1 MQFEWI
7 CKYPTRRKP
16 RPKIYSGPKGRMDSL
31 ASILSFIPD
40 SEKKQMILY
49 IHPDFMFVVD
59 KYNLSHQIRV
69 QPLADILVPTHHE
82 VAVKPTFNNMSSV
95 PGIGI

>member
-1 MQFEWI
+1 
-7 CKYPTRRKP
+7 
-16 RPKIYSGPKGRMDSL
+16 
-31 ASILSFIPD
+31 
-40 SEKKQMILY
+40 
-49 IHPDFMFVVD
+49 MFVVD